1 MTDNKKPLG
10 QRWEEYRPSKTA
22 LFWSCA
28 AVSILTIVVGFAW
41 GGWVTNGTAQEMTQ
55 EARRN
60 LAATFCVQRFM
71 ADSDA
76 ASQHVSFM
84 EISDWQRDEFI
95 QKGGWAKLPALD
107 RPLAGIADLCAD
119 KLAKVEVPA
128 GAAQSTTDATTTTTG
143 GTDTTV
149 VQ

>member
-1 MTDNKKPLG
+1 MTDKKTLG
-10 QRWEEYRPSKTA
+10 RRWEDYLPSKTI
-22 LFWSCA
+22 LFWSCV

-55 EARRN
+55 QARRN
-60 LAATFCVQRFM
+60 LAATFCVQRFL

-76 ASQHVSFM
+76 ASEHASFM
-84 EISDWQRDEFI
+84 KTSDWQRDEFI
-95 QKGGWAKLPALD
+95 EKGGWAKMPLLD
-107 RPLAGIADLCAD
+107 RPLAGVADLCAD

-128 GAAQSTTDATTTTTG
+128 STAQSTTGASTATG
-143 GTDTTV
+143 ASGTTV

>member
-1 MTDNKKPLG
+1 MAEKKSLG
-10 QRWEEYRPSKTA
+10 QRWEEYRASKAT
-22 LFWSCA
+22 LFWSCVG
-28 AVSILTIVVGFAW
+28 VSILTMVIGFTW
-41 GGWVTNGTAQEMTQ
+41 GGWITSGTAQEMTQ

-60 LAATFCVQRFM
+60 LAATFCVNRFM

-76 ASQHVSFM
+76 AAQHVSFM

-95 QKGGWAKLPALD
+95 QKGGWAKMPALE
-107 RPLAGIADLCAD
+107 RPLAGVADLCAD

-128 GAAQSTTDATTTTTG
+128 SAAQTTTG
-143 GTDTTV
+143 APTANGESNTTV

>member
-1 MTDNKKPLG
+1 MAEKKSLSA
-10 QRWEEYRPSKTA
+10 RWEDYRASKAT

-28 AVSILTIVVGFAW
+28 AASILTMVVGFTW
-41 GGWVTNGTAQEMTQ
+41 GGWVTGGTAQEMTHL
-55 EARRN
+55 ARRN
-60 LAATFCVQRFM
+60 LAATFCVNRFL

-76 ASQHVSFM
+76 ATQHAAFM

-95 QKGGWAKLPALD
+95 QEGGWAKMPALE
-107 RPLAGIADLCAD
+107 RPLAGVADLCAD

-128 GAAQSTTDATTTTTG
+128 SAAPSTTGASTTEG
-143 GTDTTV
+143 ESNTTV